1 MWLCSES
8 KAQTKIN
15 KTFSQEK
22 PALLMVSTHGQREC
36 IVDKTA
42 LNFPTNF
49 RKPFIQTSEGYL
61 KSLFPIHSQNI
72 PMNSWNANF
81 TAVTESVFSK
91 TRQTYPQ
98 INELIE
104 YRRNILRKRYFLR
117 RFLWTSGW
125 QFWQSYRKVMANKAK
140 CSLSK
145 TKKKHF
151 KTSFSLKMI
160 LQTRGM
166 TLFFNS
172 AENCS

>member
-1 MWLCSES
+1 MLCSES

-42 LNFPTNF
+42 VNFPTNF

-81 TAVTESVFSK
+81 IAVPELVFPK
-91 TRQTYPQ
+91 IQQNFTQ
-98 INELIE
+98 IDEMIE
-104 YRRNILRKRYFLR
+104 YRRNFLRKRYFLR
-117 RFLWTSGW
+117 RFFWTSGW
-125 QFWQSYRKVMANKAK
+125 QFWQSFWKNMAYKPK
-140 CSLSK
+140 CFLSK
-145 TKKKHF
+145 SENN
-151 KTSFSLKMI
+151 TSKFHLVSKWSSR
-160 LQTRGM
+160 QGEGRF
-166 TLFFNS
+166 FFNS